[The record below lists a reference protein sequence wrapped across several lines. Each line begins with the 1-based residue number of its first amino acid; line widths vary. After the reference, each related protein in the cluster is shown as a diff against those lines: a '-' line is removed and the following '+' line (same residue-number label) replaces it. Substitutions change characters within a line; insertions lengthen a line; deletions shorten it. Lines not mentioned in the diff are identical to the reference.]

1 VLNETKQEEKMAEEA
16 QAQETNQATEEQTNS
31 LIGEA
36 RQSIPKEEI
45 APEDQEPISHLASDK
60 PEEDKLGEEQ
70 AADDKDEYER
80 PEYFPEKFWDEKEGP
95 DIEALVKSYNE
106 LQKKFSQGGHKAPKD
121 YNVEF
126 LEKESIDIKNDPLV
140 KGYTDWAKKYGITQD
155 AYEDLAKTFMETNA
169 DFVQRSQAN
178 IVEEK
183 KLLGNKAEERIGSV
197 MKFGDTLKSR
207 GVLSDQELAEF
218 DNMAGT
224 ALGIKVIEKIRSYY
238 GEQPIAPIRDTEE
251 LGMSK
256 DEIRAMVGDPKYGK
270 DPAFTIK
277 VEKLFEK
284 AFPGEYKP

>member
-1 VLNETKQEEKMAEEA
+1 MAEEA
-16 QAQETNQATEEQTNS
+16 QAQETNQVTEEIKPSS
-31 LIGEA
+31 LVEEA
-36 RQSIPKEEI
+36 RQSTPQEEV
-45 APEDQEPISHLASDK
+45 APEDQEPISHLASEK

-70 AADDKDEYER
+70 AADDNDEYER

-106 LQKKFSQGGHKAPKD
+106 LQKKFSQGGHKAPKE
-121 YNVEF
+121 YSVEF
-126 LEKESIDIKNDPLV
+126 LQDENIDIKNDPLV

-155 AYEDLAKTFMETNA
+155 AYEDLAKTFMESNA
-169 DFVQRSQAN
+169 DFVQRSQADLA
-178 IVEEK
+178 EQK

-218 DNMAGT
+218 DSMAGT

-238 GEQPIAPIRDTEE
+238 GEQPIAPIRDSEA

-256 DEIRAMVGDPKYGK
+256 DEVKAMVADPRYGK
-270 DPAFTIK
+270 DPAYTLK
-277 VEKLFEK
+277 VEKEFEK

>member
-1 VLNETKQEEKMAEEA
+1 MAEEA
-16 QAQETNQATEEQTNS
+16 QAQETNQVTEETKPSS
-31 LIGEA
+31 LVEEA
-36 RQSIPKEEI
+36 RQAIPKEEI
-45 APEDQEPISHLASDK
+45 APEDQDPIPHLTSDK

-70 AADDKDEYER
+70 AADDKDEYVK
-80 PEYFPEKFWDEKEGP
+80 PEYFPDKFWDEKEGP

-155 AYEDLAKTFMETNA
+155 AYEDLAKTFMESNA

-238 GEQPIAPIRDTEE
+238 GEQPIAPVRDTEV

-270 DPAFTIK
+270 DQAFTLK